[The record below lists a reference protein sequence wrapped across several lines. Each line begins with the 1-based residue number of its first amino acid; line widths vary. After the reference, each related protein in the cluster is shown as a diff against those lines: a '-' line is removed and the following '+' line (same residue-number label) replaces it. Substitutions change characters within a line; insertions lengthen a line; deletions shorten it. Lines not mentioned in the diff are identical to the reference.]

1 MFYKKNSKKC
11 KNALIKINA
20 LNKHIQNELLKF
32 QNLIQLLNYKNI
44 DEIKRILIIILNGI
58 IKSQKHINWDFE
70 YFFKNNNN

>member
-32 QNLIQLLNYKNI
+32 QNLIKLINYNNI
-44 DEIKRILIIILNGI
+44 DKIKKILIIILNEI
-58 IKSQKHINWDFE
+58 IKTQKHINWDFE
-70 YFFKNNNN
+70 YFLNNN